1 MWNRAAL
8 EPTSESQM
16 TSEFLNEKQTNKQT
30 HTTDYFPW
38 RWAVSSATKY
48 TLSTFR
54 NLSKDIKLRGG
65 IYSQSFQTSHKGT
78 TFLCS

>member
-1 MWNRAAL
+1 MGNWAAL

-16 TSEFLNEKQTNKQT
+16 TSGFLNENKQTN
-30 HTTDYFPW
+30 TTDHFPW